1 MISRK
6 IYLFAFII
14 EVLVSQSEIF
24 LFENI
29 SVTDGLSEST
39 VNVIMEDRNGFI
51 YFGTDNGM
59 DFYDGYTFRSY
70 HTNSFNQN
78 SIYGSKVN
86 LIYEDSK
93 NHIWVATDLG
103 ISKLNPYKNKFTR
116 PLKVDHLD
124 LDSFQNIEKIIELKD
139 QKFIFKSGFNNSLYI
154 FDELK
159 DTTYCL
165 SCENKEL
172 LNDIKINKLFLDQE
186 NYLWLATN
194 RGAFYFKNN
203 HLDLKKFQKFK
214 ELNSA
219 NISTLQKGEGDDIW
233 FGSDRG
239 LGLLKDGLIGTAIEY
254 RSGSDSTSLVSNDIN
269 DLDWD
274 KKRKQ
279 LWISTS
285 DGISLFDSENNIFN
299 NFTETPYANSIKE
312 NDVGDILIAEESGNL
327 WFKTKNYPGINCLVR
342 WYDKDIEDYESQF
355 NHLENDIIDPK
366 SLCDNNVSVFIEDK
380 AGNIWIGTYENG
392 LSFYSKNK
400 SKFLS
405 LSYDQENEW
414 GLRDNKIYSITSLSF
429 GNMMWIATDFGL
441 ENISSEGSRDYEYS
455 KKTLGVNYIYD
466 VENINDNILWV
477 ASDKGILRVNSDND
491 EIIRFSRSGKDL
503 NHNQILDDIVYD
515 IMISNSGDIWA
526 GTASG
531 LVILDTLELTSI
543 NSYSDMGIKVIQ
555 EDNKGNI
562 WLGTDLDGL
571 FILNKEQIKNIY
583 DQTDF
588 EADGFVF
595 DQVYPNG
602 ISSSNI
608 TCFEEDINGF
618 MWVGTDV
625 GLNRYDKTD
634 QSFDHFFVQDGLP
647 SNFITSLEID
657 NKNNL
662 WISTKNGISIFNLK
676 DSTFVNYNY
685 NDGIENIDF
694 HKNSSDKSQDGLLY
708 FGGPKGL
715 TVINPEKL
723 NLNKYQPNCVIT
735 KINKITYDDISYQDY
750 IYVSN
755 ETNLFPELIIDHS
768 IKSFTVEFV
777 ALNYHETASNK
788 YRYKLQN
795 LDKDWINSNDI
806 RIATYNNLGRGSYK
820 FEVQGSNND
829 NLWSKSSYL
838 NIKFIPHPLL
848 SNVAFFL
855 YLIILLSSGYA
866 FFRYRIQKQKKELEE
881 NRKSE
886 ELEKAREFQMSLIPQ
901 KAPEYPGYEFA
912 FYMKTSTEVG
922 GDYYDFFPQDDGSM
936 YVVVGDATGH
946 GLNAGMMVSITKAGL
961 YASDFSEPNKTTSR
975 LNQTIKSIDLG
986 TTRMSL
992 NMTRING
999 DSIEFTSAGMPPGYV
1014 FNKERSD
1021 STELLVPG
1029 LPLGSMKNLK
1039 FKSSSFEMKKG
1050 DAFILISDGL
1060 PECSNHNGDMLD
1072 YQEVEKCVKE
1082 NGDKNAQGIIDSLV
1096 NLGETWMNGL
1106 MNDDDI
1112 TLVVIK
1118 KVD

>member
-1 MISRK
+1 MITRK
-6 IYLFAFII
+6 IYLFLFIM

-39 VNVIMEDRNGFI
+39 VNVIMEDHNGFI

-59 DFYDGYTFRSY
+59 DFYDGYSFRSY

-103 ISKLNPYKNKFTR
+103 ISKLNPYKNQFTR
-116 PLKVDHLD
+116 PLKVDHLS
-124 LDSFQNIEKIIELKD
+124 LDSFQSIEKIIELKN
-139 QKFIFKSGFNNSLYI
+139 QKFIFKSAFNNSLYI

-159 DTTYCL
+159 DTTYCF
-165 SCENKEL
+165 SCENKKL
-172 LNDIKINKLFLDQE
+172 LNDININELFLDQE

-194 RGAFYFKNN
+194 KGMFYFKEN
-203 HLDLKKFQKFK
+203 HLDLIKYQKFE
-214 ELNSA
+214 ELNNA
-219 NISTLQKGEGDDIW
+219 NINTIQKGEGDDIW

-239 LGLLKDGLIGTAIEY
+239 LGLLQGGLNGTALEY
-254 RSGSDSTSLVSNDIN
+254 QNETDSMSLVSNYIN

-274 KKRKQ
+274 KKRKH

-285 DGISLFDSENNIFN
+285 EGISLFNAEDNIFT

-312 NDVGDILIAEESGNL
+312 NNVGEILIAEESGNL

-342 WYDKDIEDYESQF
+342 WYDKDIEGYESQF

>member
-6 IYLFAFII
+6 IYLFVFII

-39 VNVIMEDRNGFI
+39 VNVIMEDHNGFI

-59 DFYDGYTFRSY
+59 DFYDGYTFRGY

-93 NHIWVATDLG
+93 NNIWVATDLG

-116 PLKVDHLD
+116 PLKVDHLS

-165 SCENKEL
+165 SCKNKEF
-172 LNDIKINKLFLDQE
+172 LNDININKLFLDQG

-194 RGAFYFKNN
+194 RGMFYFKNN
-203 HLDLKKFQKFK
+203 HLDLIKYQKFK
-214 ELNSA
+214 ELNNA
-219 NISTLQKGEGDDIW
+219 NINTIQKGEGGDIW

-239 LGLLKDGLIGTAIEY
+239 LGLLKGGLNGTALEY
-254 RSGSDSTSLVSNDIN
+254 QNESDSLSLVSNDIN

-274 KKRKQ
+274 KKRKH

-285 DGISLFDSENNIFN
+285 DGISLFDSENNIFT

-312 NDVGDILIAEESGNL
+312 NDVGEILIAEESGNL

-355 NHLENDIIDPK
+355 NHLENDIIDSK
-366 SLCDNNVSVFIEDK
+366 SLCDNNVSTFIEDK

-414 GLRDNKIYSITSLSF
+414 GLRDNKIYSITSLSY

-455 KKTLGVNYIYD
+455 KKTLGINNIHD
-466 VENINDNILWV
+466 VENINDNLLWV
-477 ASDKGILRVNSDND
+477 ASDKGILRVNVDND
-491 EIIRFSRSGKDL
+491 TIIRFSNSGRDSY
-503 NHNQILDDIVYD
+503 HNKILDDIVYD
-515 IMISNSGDIWA
+515 IKISSSGDIWA

-531 LVILDTLELTSI
+531 LVILDTAELTSR
-543 NSYSDMGIKVIQ
+543 NFYSEMVIKVIE
-555 EDNKGNI
+555 EDSKGNI
-562 WLGTDLDGL
+562 WLGTDLEGL
-571 FILNKEQIKNIY
+571 FIFNEEQVENIFN
-583 DQTDF
+583 QSNF

-595 DQVYPNG
+595 DQDYPSG

-608 TCFEEDINGF
+608 TCFKEDNNGF

-625 GLNRYDKTD
+625 GLNRYDKID

-657 NKNNL
+657 SKNNL

-676 DSTFVNYNY
+676 DSIFVNYNY
-685 NDGIENIDF
+685 NDGIKNIDF

-723 NLNKYQPNCVIT
+723 NLNKYQPKCVIT
-735 KINKITYDDISYQDY
+735 KINKITYDDVSYQDH

-755 ETNLFPELIIDHS
+755 ESDIIPELKIDHR
-768 IKSFTVEFV
+768 IKSFTIEFV

-855 YLIILLSSGYA
+855 YLIIFISLGYV
-866 FFRYRIQKQKKELEE
+866 FFRYRIEKQKKELEE

-961 YASDFSEPNKTTSR
+961 YASDFNEPNKTTSR

-999 DSIEFTSAGMPPGYV
+999 NSIDFTSAGMPPGYV
-1014 FNKERSD
+1014 FNKEKSD

-1039 FKSSSFEMKKG
+1039 FKSSSFEMNKG

-1072 YQEVEKCVKE
+1072 YQAVEKCVKE

-1096 NLGETWMNGL
+1096 DLGETWMNGL

-1118 KVD
+1118 KID